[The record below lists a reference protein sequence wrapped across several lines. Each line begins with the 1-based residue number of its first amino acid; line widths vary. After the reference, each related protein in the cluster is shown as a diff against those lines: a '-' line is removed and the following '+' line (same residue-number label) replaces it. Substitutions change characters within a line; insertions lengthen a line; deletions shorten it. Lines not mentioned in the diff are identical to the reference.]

1 MRTPREKKAAQP
13 CPGAFPFSRRPST
26 RTNAASTK
34 KNPAACATG
43 SRACHAGMKA
53 QGYAETT
60 PMLHQES
67 LGPDVEETRIKPPLR
82 PSAFPCN
89 LQGSMLQTTWESLNT
104 HRYLLKACKGK
115 NRKRFEND
123 QERILTTTPI
133 GDLNQTLRSRKALCR
148 ADISLPRAHGKL
160 RIQSRGGIPYDRSP
174 TLRWVHN
181 KIRPAIGHR

>member
-1 MRTPREKKAAQP
+1 MRTPREKKS
-13 CPGAFPFSRRPST
+13 GATVSRGFSILKEAKHAYQRRFD
-26 RTNAASTK
+26 K

-53 QGYAETT
+53 PGYAETT

-160 RIQSRGGIPYDRSP
+160 RIQSRGGISYDRSP